1 MINVHSY
8 SSSLE
13 PKHEIEANIGIAL
26 ASSHNDQ
33 IDNFKKGSGDRLA
46 TCRL

>member
-8 SSSLE
+8 FSSLE

-26 ASSHNDQ
+26 ASSHNGQ
-33 IDNFKKGSGDRLA
+33 IDDLEKALV
-46 TCRL
+46 TV